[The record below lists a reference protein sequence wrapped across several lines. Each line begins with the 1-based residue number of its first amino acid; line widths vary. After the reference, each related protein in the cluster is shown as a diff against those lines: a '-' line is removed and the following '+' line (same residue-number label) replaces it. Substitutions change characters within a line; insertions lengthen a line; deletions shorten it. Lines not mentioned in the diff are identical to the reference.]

1 EEPRFEDI
9 LLYQTPAPSGS
20 TVAASFPVTPSQ
32 TFQVSQLSSGDV
44 HMDILSGRESVR
56 GQTGGSDAVAVQSG
70 SATLTVAA
78 GSLPQDTAIAVSPE
92 AVDTTLPSTSILV
105 PLSEYN
111 VDFSGQVLNTAAQL
125 SVGAGS

>member
-32 TFQVSQLSSGDV
+32 TFQPSQLSSGDV
-44 HMDILSGRESVR
+44 HLDILSGRESVR
-56 GQTGGSDAVAVQSG
+56 GQTGGSDPVAVTSG
-70 SATLTVAA
+70 DATLTIAA

-92 AVDTTLPSTSILV
+92 GIDTFVPSTSTLV

-111 VDFSGQVLNTAAQL
+111 VDFSGAV
-125 SVGAGS
+125 